1 MSAVDG
7 GLIGACWGAGN
18 GKFLMDVCE
27 LKRLFKWGINQLS
40 LYGKVD
46 TKRLC
51 KYYVVYNDLLYM
63 SNVISSEYF
72 SWVTRNWML
81 EWKFHIAR
89 YYQFKPFNLFIFE

>member
-18 GKFLMDVCE
+18 GNFLMDVCE

-46 TKRLC
+46 TK
-51 KYYVVYNDLLYM
+51 NDCV
-63 SNVISSEYF
+63 NI
-72 SWVTRNWML
+72 T
-81 EWKFHIAR
+81 
-89 YYQFKPFNLFIFE
+89 